1 MVVLMIIVRSL
12 NMTTNEFIKAVENLG
27 YEAEKDEG
35 CITITYKNKI
45 LADVFINELY
55 RMSSYFSKIDCV
67 ENVGVLFALIFQYAV
82 TPIEDREKEEKF
94 LIQHKYLVS
103 KSFYPV
109 CMVWHKSKDVYRVIN
124 CKVDNLVYQVQ
135 FTLNEIEEI
144 KQKLNTDLADFELV
158 EVKE

>member
-1 MVVLMIIVRSL
+1 
-12 NMTTNEFIKAVENLG
+12 MTTKEFIKAVENLG

-35 CITITYKNKI
+35 AITVTYKNKI
-45 LADVFINELY
+45 LAHVFTNELY
-55 RMSSYFSKIDCV
+55 RMSSYFTEINCV
-67 ENVGVLFALIFQYAV
+67 ENGGILFALIFQYAV

-158 EVKE
+158 EVEDEKV